1 MDNMETVQKDLKNK
15 LLGRIDEVHD
25 DVKDLRKI
33 VDSNLE
39 SISNELL
46 AKSTKECLWSIN
58 ILKNIVF
65 FLFLGGEICQC
76 VNYDAGFFSVAIVT

>member
-46 AKSTKECLWSIN
+46 AKSTKECL
-58 ILKNIVF
+58 
-65 FLFLGGEICQC
+65 
-76 VNYDAGFFSVAIVT
+76 